1 MRLTT
6 CGVIF
11 VILTFVPMSA
21 KALPGSADTSLVPYL
36 KSGAIE
42 AGFSGSLNIVEGI
55 SNASAA
61 VRGGTFFGLLNGLVG
76 AELEVAYSHVN
87 SLDVID
93 LQAFL
98 TWQRKLG
105 KSAVYPFVTV
115 GGGLRQEF
123 IGSFQ
128 LSRYPLG
135 FGAGLHLLIT
145 QSSAIRVEYKLKR
158 ILNDPISN
166 FTEHHVRIGIS
177 ILFRNSRN
185 SK

>member
-1 MRLTT
+1 MRVTT

-21 KALPGSADTSLVPYL
+21 KALPGSADTSLVPSL

-42 AGFSGSLNIVEGI
+42 AGFSGSLNVVEGI

-61 VRGGTFFGLLNGLVG
+61 VRGGTFFGLLNGLAG

-93 LQAFL
+93 LQGFL

-105 KSAVYPFVTV
+105 KSAVYPFVAV

-128 LSRYPLG
+128 LSRYPIG
-135 FGAGLHLLIT
+135 FGAGLRTLIT

-158 ILNDPISN
+158 ILNDPVSN
-166 FTEHHVRIGIS
+166 FTEHQVRFGIS
-177 ILFRNSRN
+177 IIFRNSRN

>member
-1 MRLTT
+1 MRVTT
-6 CGVIF
+6 SRVIF
-11 VILTFVPMSA
+11 VIVTFVPMLA
-21 KALPGSADTSLVPYL
+21 KAQSGSADSRLAPYI

-42 AGFSGSLNIVEGI
+42 AGFSGSLNVVEGI
-55 SNASAA
+55 SNTSAA
-61 VRGGTFFGLLNGLVG
+61 IRNGTFWGLFNGLAG

-93 LQAFL
+93 LQGFL

-105 KSAVYPFVTV
+105 KSAVYPFVAA

-128 LSRYPLG
+128 LSRYPIG
-135 FGAGLHLLIT
+135 FGVGLRMLIT
-145 QSSAIRVEYKLKR
+145 QSSVIRVEYKLKR
-158 ILNDPISN
+158 ILNDPVSN
-166 FTEHHVRIGIS
+166 FTEHQVRFGIS
-177 ILFRNSRN
+177 ILFKNSRN

>member
-1 MRLTT
+1 MRLTI
-6 CGVIF
+6 CW
-11 VILTFVPMSA
+11 VILMILTLVPMSA
-21 KALPGSADTSLVPYL
+21 KALPGSADSSKVAYI

-42 AGFSGSLNIVEGI
+42 AGFSGSLNVVEGI

-61 VRGGTFFGLLNGLVG
+61 VRGGTFFGLLNGLAG

-93 LQAFL
+93 LQGFL
-98 TWQRKLG
+98 TWQKKMG
-105 KSAVYPFVTV
+105 ESAVYPFVAV
-115 GGGLRQEF
+115 GGGWRQEF

-128 LSRYPLG
+128 LSRYPFG
-135 FGAGLHLLIT
+135 FGVGLHLLIT

-166 FTEHHVRIGIS
+166 FTEHQVRLGIS
-177 ILFRNSRN
+177 ILFKNSRN
-185 SK
+185 SR